1 MSRVLLG
8 VGGGIAAYKAC
19 EVLRLFSESGDD
31 VTVVPTAAALRFVG
45 APTWEALSSRPV
57 SSEVWDEVAEVRH
70 VRLGKEAELIV
81 VAPAT
86 ADLLARAASGRA
98 DDLLTATLLTA
109 RCPVLFVPAMHTEM
123 WLHPATVANVAT
135 LRARGA
141 IVMEPASG
149 RLTGTDSG
157 PGRLP
162 EPADIHA
169 VASSLLGDGVAEAA
183 TARDLAGLT
192 VVVSAGGTREALD
205 PVRSLSNASSG
216 RMGIGIARAA
226 ALRGASVT
234 LVCAAISAP
243 VPSGVDV
250 IDVVSTFDLDRVM
263 RSVAPAADIVVMAA
277 APADFTPASRSETK
291 IKKDG
296 SGGLTL
302 ELVETPDVL
311 AGLSA
316 ASPRAKAVVGF
327 AAETASGDELLR
339 LGAEKLRRKGC
350 DLLVLNDVAGGR
362 VFGSLDNSVVILDV
376 RGVVAHATGPK
387 DVVAHQILSA
397 ARKLIQG
404 EL

>member
-1 MSRVLLG
+1 VSRVLLG

-19 EVLRLFSESGDD
+19 EVLRLFAESGHE
-31 VTVVPTAAALRFVG
+31 VTVVPTASALRFVG
-45 APTWEALSSRPV
+45 APTWEALSGRPV
-57 SSEVWDEVAEVRH
+57 TSEVWDAVAEVRH
-70 VRLGKEAELIV
+70 VRLGKEAELVV

-86 ADLLARAASGRA
+86 ADLLARAAIGRA

-123 WLHPATVANVAT
+123 WQHPATVANVAT
-135 LRARGA
+135 LRARGS

-149 RLTGTDSG
+149 RLTGEDSG

-162 EPADIHA
+162 DPADIHA
-169 VASSLLGDGVAEAA
+169 VAASLLTDGVAAA
-183 TARDLAGLT
+183 VTARDLSGLT

-226 ALRGASVT
+226 AMRGATVT

-243 VPSGVDV
+243 VPSGVEV
-250 IDVVSTFDLDRVM
+250 IHVVSTADLDRAM
-263 RSVAPAADIVVMAA
+263 RSVAPSADIVVMAA
-277 APADFTPASRSETK
+277 APADFTPAARSETK

-296 SGGLTL
+296 SGALTL
-302 ELVETPDVL
+302 DLVETPDVL

-316 ASPRAKAVVGF
+316 ASPRAKVIVGF
-327 AAETASGDELLR
+327 AAETADGDELLR
-339 LGAEKLRRKGC
+339 LGTEKLRRKGC

-376 RGVVAHATGPK
+376 QGVVARATGAK
-387 DVVAHQILSA
+387 DTVGHQILSA